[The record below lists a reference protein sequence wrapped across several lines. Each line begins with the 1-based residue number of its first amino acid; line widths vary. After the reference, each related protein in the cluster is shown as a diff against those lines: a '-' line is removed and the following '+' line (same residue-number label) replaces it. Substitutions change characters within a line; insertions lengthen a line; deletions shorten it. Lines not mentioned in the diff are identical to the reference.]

1 MTVIINNE
9 TASQLIENAMNTG
22 MLLWVS
28 TSAWGNRT
36 KISEDILESKF
47 GTDADIV
54 RAVHDIIDPEF
65 VRSITVWQSRAK
77 VFASKRAMPWIHR
90 GFFFIPECNIED
102 VNDYLE
108 VCLEKIKD
116 NVDVL
121 AENID
126 RLYREACLKHPEL
139 VTNEV
144 HVPSATEILGKFG
157 LSFGWVKLTYPMGDG
172 SKVGV
177 VNKELVD
184 RENTKFIENIKGV
197 GEEYIRTMRKAFGSM
212 LVHLVDVLKDPSKKF
227 HESTIEKPKE
237 FLRQLAEI
245 KMPFNDTPFQ
255 EFADD
260 LSNVL
265 DGVYAEDVRDDS
277 EYREVMSATM
287 ERMTEE
293 FKSLPTVKIERA
305 LDI

>member
-77 VFASKRAMPWIHR
+77 AFASKRSMPWIHR

-108 VCLEKIKD
+108 ICLEKIKD

-144 HVPSATEILGKFG
+144 HVPSSTEILGKFG

-184 RENTKFIENIKGV
+184 RENAKFIENIKGV
-197 GEEYIRTMRKAFGSM
+197 GEEYIRTMRKAFGGM

-227 HESTIEKPKE
+227 HESAIEKPKE

-277 EYREVMSATM
+277 EYREVMSTTM